1 MKMNTS
7 EPDSVNTESLFGFFQ
22 CQLPGWMQKAPS
34 PPVESLRFP
43 LMSWSCSD
51 PKQMESVIYTTFSW
65 GALLTHCSL
74 ISIDIWTGAG

>member
-1 MKMNTS
+1 MNTS

-22 CQLPGWMQKAPS
+22 CQLPGQMQKAPS
-34 PPVESLRFP
+34 SPLEALWFP

-74 ISIDIWTGAG
+74 VSTDIRTGAG